1 MNKLKKCAMITD
13 LHLGRRANSEDH
25 NEDCY
30 NFIKWFC
37 DVVKNDTAIDHVY
50 FLGDWH
56 EHRSAINGLT
66 LKYSNECAKMLNSL
80 DMPVYFHIGNHDC
93 HKRSDRSIF
102 TTEIFEHLSN
112 FILIDEI
119 KKCDEIYGSVLM
131 IPYLFPEEYPNL
143 LKYQD
148 VPVAVGHL
156 ELNGFVLTG
165 EHTIMKHGQ
174 NHRDFFKK
182 QKRVFSGHF
191 HKRQSKDNIMY
202 IGNTFPMDYSD
213 ANDVDRG
220 ITFYDYVKDAVH
232 HKAWP
237 DAPVYIKCKLSD
249 IMDEN
254 NNVLKQG
261 ARVRCVVDIDITY
274 SESIELKNLLISEF
288 NLKEL
293 FFEEETEELREALE
307 ETIIDEDSLNMEST
321 SELVESMLEQITNVN
336 IDNDLLIKI
345 YKGKI

>member
-1 MNKLKKCAMITD
+1 MGKLKKAAMCTD
-13 LHLGRRANSEDH
+13 LHLGRKNNSEDH

-37 DVVKNDTAIDHVY
+37 DVVKNDSTIDHVY

-56 EHRSAINGLT
+56 EQRSAINGLT

-80 DMPVYFHIGNHDC
+80 GLPVYFHIGNHDC
-93 HKRSDRSIF
+93 HMRSDRSIF

-112 FILIDEI
+112 FVLIDQI

-131 IPYLFPEEYPNL
+131 IPYLFHEEYPEL
-143 LKYQD
+143 LKYSD
-148 VPVAVGHL
+148 IPVAIGHL

-165 EHTIMKHGQ
+165 EHTVMKHGP
-174 NHRDFFKK
+174 NHKDFFKK

-191 HKRQSKDNIMY
+191 HKRQQKDNIMY

-213 ANDVDRG
+213 ANDNERG
-220 ITFYDYVKDAVH
+220 MTCYDFVTDTIT
-232 HKAWP
+232 HKTWP
-237 DAPVYIKCKLSD
+237 DAPTYIKCKLSD
-249 IMDEN
+249 IMDEDS
-254 NNVLKQG
+254 NVLKKG
-261 ARVRCVVDIDITY
+261 ARVKCIVDIDITY
-274 SESIELKNLLISEF
+274 SESIELKKILIADY

-293 FFEEETEELREALE
+293 FLEEESEEMRESLE
-307 ETIIDEDSLNMEST
+307 ETVIDENSLSTEST
-321 SELVESMLEQITNVN
+321 AELVASMLTQINNSN
-336 IDNDLLIKI
+336 IDNDLLVKI